1 MAARPPVVTKRL
13 NLWWVL
19 AAGIVVALGFG
30 ATDHMLRCTGTL
42 TVTLL
47 VCAVLRAFL
56 PDETAGGLV
65 VRRPVV
71 DVLVLSGLGIAV
83 GVVGFSLDLTALV

>member
-1 MAARPPVVTKRL
+1 MAAKPPVVTRRL

-19 AAGIVVALGFG
+19 AAGVVVALGFG

-42 TVTLL
+42 TLTLVL
-47 VCAVLRAFL
+47 CAVLRAFL

-65 VRRPVV
+65 VRRPAV
-71 DVLVLSGLGIAV
+71 DVLILVGLGLAV